1 MARVSPVAAGDASPT
16 PHEQPGEP
24 SPLDVEEV
32 PPSPFGG
39 TPPRRPLFPQRP
51 PPHPYRPRHPH
62 GSPSA
67 SYNGRRQVDC
77 HCCD

>member
-32 PPSPFGG
+32 PPSPFA
-39 TPPRRPLFPQRP
+39 PPIAASFTERPVAGRQPESLLQRQAT
-51 PPHPYRPRHPH
+51 
-62 GSPSA
+62 S
-67 SYNGRRQVDC
+67 
-77 HCCD
+77 